1 MLYQYITL
9 GVQGCSVD
17 LLVLKLLTDLFY
29 EHLCFKV
36 PPLDT
41 ELLVYDGS
49 PVYTVYAPVV
59 THCTWSLL
67 SGGHS
72 SRQIVLYPDGTLVSK
87 YLQRGATESWTSLLS
102 QSLQPCDGQCKL
114 CKKQIGHLAKLAAL
128 HSQKR
133 NLASKNT
140 DITIHI

>member
-1 MLYQYITL
+1 MLYQCIYL

-17 LLVLKLLTDLFY
+17 LLVLKLLTDVFMNT
-29 EHLCFKV
+29 CASKF
-36 PPLDT
+36 
-41 ELLVYDGS
+41 LLWTLS
-49 PVYTVYAPVV
+49 SSCMISTPVYTVYAPVV
-59 THCTWSLL
+59 THYTWSLL

-87 YLQRGATESWTSLLS
+87 YLQRGATESWTRLLS
-102 QSLQPCDGQCKL
+102 QSLEPCDGQCKL